1 SCGLKDGIR
10 YLGSR
15 VATLA
20 SVTLGQLF
28 GSPDVAAGEKKT
40 LVFTDSVQDAS
51 HQAAFVESRA
61 YALNVRALMH
71 RAIGP
76 DGCTLDTV
84 GAAIASGARSTAE
97 RYAVLPPDLKQHEVF
112 RNYWQTDKPTAR
124 VLRFVAKRM
133 SFAAT
138 LEFGLSSRTGRTL
151 ELTGAVTAHVH
162 VDDLDGAI
170 TTALAAV
177 QRQSAQLALDGVGPT
192 ETTAWARGIVERI
205 RMQGGINHPWL
216 RRFAASGGNRHSIWG
231 GRPRTEGMPAFPRSR
246 PAPSFPT
253 TAKHS
258 ESFDGI
264 TGARNWYATWTARA
278 LRVPTTD
285 ASRYVRALLDALVT
299 DGALRTVTADG
310 GNTVWQ
316 IPAERVRL
324 ARTSG
329 RPTQLRCTVCARSHR
344 RGSLTGRGSPVER
357 EQLTQHGPSGSPTI
371 WWASHS
377 L

>member
-1 SCGLKDGIR
+1 MDVQLWVREVSRLVRRLSSSPQFCWHDGGMVEDEVRALPSVYCRHCGRSGWGVIETAGGAHDVNPVRVWNKSVAEPAASRAWIFAPGEAAQGATEVRWVDAETADFVSAPANRHNTLVPVVVTPDAEAATAQQCPSCGLKDGIR

-28 GSPDVAAGEKKT
+28 GSPDVAAAEKKT

-51 HQAAFVESRA
+51 HRAAFVESRA

-71 RAIGP
+71 RAIGA

-84 GAAIASGARSTAE
+84 GTAITSGARTTAE

-112 RNYWQTDKPTAR
+112 RNYWQTAKPTAR

-162 VDDLDGAI
+162 VDDLDGAV

-205 RMQGGINHPWL
+205 R
-216 RRFAASGGNRHSIWG
+216 
-231 GRPRTEGMPAFPRSR
+231 
-246 PAPSFPT
+246 
-253 TAKHS
+253 
-258 ESFDGI
+258 
-264 TGARNWYATWTARA
+264 
-278 LRVPTTD
+278 
-285 ASRYVRALLDALVT
+285 
-299 DGALRTVTADG
+299 
-310 GNTVWQ
+310 
-316 IPAERVRL
+316 
-324 ARTSG
+324 
-329 RPTQLRCTVCARSHR
+329 
-344 RGSLTGRGSPVER
+344 
-357 EQLTQHGPSGSPTI
+357 
-371 WWASHS
+371 
-377 L
+377 